1 MPKPLRTLTALPA
14 MDKATGEL
22 TVIVETPKGSRSKY
36 AYDPECGAYQL
47 KFVLPQTMAFPV
59 DFGFVPS
66 TLGQDGDPLDVVL
79 LLDERLAVGTKVS
92 CRLIGAI
99 KAKERAQGG
108 EWERN
113 DRLLAVAIH
122 AHAFE
127 QWHAMADVPS
137 DFLGEIEAFFESYNR
152 LHGKDFRVSDRL
164 NRGPAEKLLRK
175 GMKRFRKA
183 QSRV

>member
-1 MPKPLRTLTALPA
+1 M
-14 MDKATGEL
+14 
-22 TVIVETPKGSRSKY
+22 
-36 AYDPECGAYQL
+36 
-47 KFVLPQTMAFPV
+47 
-59 DFGFVPS
+59 
-66 TLGQDGDPLDVVL
+66 
-79 LLDERLAVGTKVS
+79 
-92 CRLIGAI
+92 IGAI